1 VRKGSVQ
8 ETIWHTTTID
18 GLLTHASD
26 HLTQV
31 DIGTFRAT
39 DSHDKC
45 SVVLRQAS
53 LEQVTGLLTDVAKL
67 AIQAIFE
74 TLVRIAARF
83 KLQFTV
89 VEFLN
94 HRVAFGVTRL
104 QQFLLGARKRGKRRH
119 ITDTD

>member
-1 VRKGSVQ
+1 
-8 ETIWHTTTID
+8 
-18 GLLTHASD
+18 
-26 HLTQV
+26 
-31 DIGTFRAT
+31 
-39 DSHDKC
+39 
-45 SVVLRQAS
+45 VLRQAS